1 MLAIATT
8 RVEPRTSPG
17 QLEELRSS
25 PGQLEDESLSLI
37 GHCGVVNVSS
47 RRLRSAGD
55 PIIRKPCGEPPR
67 GDVATLRHAVHGRVG
82 EPPQAGAAARGTD

>member
-25 PGQLEDESLSLI
+25 PGQLEDESLSLM
-37 GHCGVVNVSS
+37 GLFAVVTVYPVECAPEVFVNCNPPFYSV
-47 RRLRSAGD
+47 LEDID
-55 PIIRKPCGEPPR
+55 PPKP
-67 GDVATLRHAVHGRVG
+67 L
-82 EPPQAGAAARGTD
+82 